1 MSENEE
7 GKKITKEKKATEQK
21 SVGTKMFIKEKRN
34 STPMFIM
41 AVITAIIA
49 GAIGSVLTYTLLTKT
64 KNNNSTN
71 TSNSNNTTSI
81 KIEATDSP
89 VVAIAKKAGP
99 SIVGIKIN
107 AMSQTMFGS
116 LQESS
121 EEGSGIIYS
130 QDGYIVTNYHVIE
143 SAIKDSSAKIS
154 VTLADS
160 DETIEALV
168 GYDETT
174 DLAVIKVEKA
184 GLTAAEFGKSSE
196 LQVGDI
202 AVAIGNPLGQ
212 ELAGS
217 VTVGYISALNR
228 KITTSGRTY
237 KLIQTDAAINPGNSG
252 GALVNSQG
260 QVIGI
265 NTVKIGSSLSGASV
279 EGLGFAIPSDDAVDI
294 INKLIK
300 DKKIVRPYIGVSGI
314 NVDETTAKM
323 NNLPQGVYVA
333 QVVTNS
339 PASKAGLQ
347 KGDVITGIEG
357 KDITTMEELN
367 EIKNTKNVGDKITLK
382 VHRQNKDMDVQVTLE
397 SDDTTQASN

>member
-1 MSENEE
+1 MSENGEE
-7 GKKITKEKKATEQK
+7 KKITKEKKSTEQK

-41 AVITAIIA
+41 AVITAVIA
-49 GAIGSVLTYTLLTKT
+49 GAIGSVLTYTILTKT
-64 KNNNSTN
+64 NNNNSTN
-71 TSNSNNTTSI
+71 TSNNNTTSI

-160 DETIEALV
+160 DETIEASIV

-174 DLAVIKVEKA
+174 DLAVIKVEKT

-217 VTVGYISALNR
+217 V
-228 KITTSGRTY
+228 TTSGRTY

-265 NTVKIGSSLSGASV
+265 NTVKIGSSLSGTSV